1 MKKFL
6 VFFLAILLFSSCG
19 GQVSKNVDEAK
30 EEVVFGEKEDTST
43 RAEVSLSDK
52 SQDFLKEKIIAVNV
66 PEYKPID
73 ISPQLKGYSV
83 EDVDA
88 VKFVDYYNLNERERA
103 KLKENLLFARKFK
116 LDREIEYLQPFT
128 IYDDNYYNNMPS
140 FVTTDSI
147 FHAYHIF
154 YDFSLRTLEEEKLF
168 DIAYD
173 STEKLLSRSLD
184 IYNSAKDEKT
194 KEIALRNIKYF
205 AVAFS
210 SLGGHLGV
218 PGEALEDI
226 YKVLEDISGAAG
238 MAPNPINGYDMDYS
252 QFTVRG
258 HYTRSQ
264 KLGMYFEAFM
274 WYGNYGMPLYAR
286 EEAQGKKERDE
297 DSTMQAIMIA
307 DILLKDK
314 DLMASWQKMYE
325 PTVFYVGKS
334 DDLSVYDYSRL
345 IYESYGEDFSYEDLA
360 NRESLDKFYAL
371 AESLPEPQ
379 IDNSMETGNL
389 PKGKQFR
396 YMGQRYTI
404 DADVMQKLTEP
415 LIRPIPSG
423 LDVAAAL
430 GSDLAT
436 EIQLA
441 NPDNIAW
448 GDYEKKLKDEKKRIR
463 EFPEDRWKENLYTG
477 WLWAIRGYF
486 KEYGEGYPSFMQNR
500 AWTAKDLNSG
510 LGAYAELKHDTIL
523 YGKQMGAQMGGDE
536 YVLVKGY
543 VEPNLEVYQKL
554 KWLTDYS
561 LVMLKDLDIL
571 TDFSEEAGNA
581 MTAVLEKLISIS
593 KKELSGEV
601 LIQEEYDYINY
612 YGSMLESLMS
622 RSANV
627 YRWFE
632 IENATD
638 KKMPV
643 IADVG
648 TVKDRETNNL
658 YFLEVAVENPYEI
671 FVVVEIEGELVLTRG
686 AIFNYQEF
694 LSKERLTDEKWQEII
709 KQGKQPE
716 ALEFTKAYLVE

>member
-1 MKKFL
+1 MKRVIAL
-6 VFFLAILLFSSCG
+6 LLALLMLTSCG
-19 GQVSKNVDEAK
+19 GPAV
-30 EEVVFGEKEDTST
+30 EEQNGETEDKVQEGTG
-43 RAEVSLSDK
+43 EVKGPEVALSDK
-52 SQDFLKEKIIAVNV
+52 SLEFLEERTIPVKR
-66 PEYKPID
+66 PEYKPIE
-73 ISPQLKGYSV
+73 INPQLRAYSV
-83 EDVDA
+83 D
-88 VKFVDYYNLNERERA
+88 NLNEVKFADSYKFNEKEKA
-103 KLKENLLFARKFK
+103 KLKENLFFARRFK
-116 LDREIEYLQPFT
+116 LNREIEYLQPFT
-128 IYDDNYYNNMPS
+128 IYDENYYNDMPS

-173 STEKLLSRSLD
+173 STEKLLSKSLE
-184 IYNSAKDEKT
+184 IYNSVKDDKAKEL
-194 KEIALRNIKYF
+194 ALRNVKYF
-205 AVAFS
+205 AVPYS
-210 SLGGHLGV
+210 LLGGTLNI
-218 PGEALEDI
+218 PDQALADVN
-226 YKVLEDISGAAG
+226 KVLADIEAG
-238 MAPNPINGYDMDYS
+238 GGMVANPINGYEMDYS

-258 HYTRSQ
+258 HYTRSE
-264 KLGMYFEAFM
+264 KLGKYFKAFM
-274 WYGNYGMPLYAR
+274 WYGNFGMPLYER
-286 EEAQGKKERDE
+286 EDDQGKKERDE
-297 DSTMQAIMIA
+297 DSTMQAVMIS
-307 DILLKDK
+307 DLLLKDK
-314 DLMASWQKMYE
+314 ELMSFWQKMYE

-334 DDLSVYDYSRL
+334 DDLTVYDYSRL
-345 IYESYGEDFSYEDLA
+345 IYESYGADLNYEGLA
-360 NRESLDKFYAL
+360 NKESLDKFYKL
-371 AESLPEPQ
+371 ADSLPEPQ

-415 LIRPIPSG
+415 IIRPIPSG

-441 NPDNIAW
+441 NPDNTSW
-448 GDYEKKLKDEKKRIR
+448 GDYEKKLKDEKKRI
-463 EFPEDRWKENLYTG
+463 EGFTDDRWKENLYTG

-523 YGKQMGAQMGGDE
+523 YGKQVGAQMGGDE

-561 LVMLKDLDIL
+561 LLMLKDLDIL

-581 MTAVLEKLISIS
+581 MATVLEKLITIS
-593 KKELSGEV
+593 EKELSGEV
-601 LIQEEYDYINY
+601 LSQEEYDYINY
-612 YGSMLESLMS
+612 YGSILERLMS

-627 YRWFE
+627 YHWFE
-632 IENATD
+632 IENVTD
-638 KKMPV
+638 KRMPV

-648 TVKDRETNNL
+648 TIKDRETNNL

-694 LSKERLTDEKWQEII
+694 LSGERLTDEKWQEII
-709 KQGKQPE
+709 KQGMQPDP
-716 ALEFTKAYLVE
+716 LEFTSSYLVY